1 MIKVYEFKINKT
13 VEFAE
18 TDMAGIVHFSN
29 YFRYM
34 EIAEHA
40 FYRSLGWS
48 VHPHESKRDVVW
60 PRVNA
65 QFDFKQPLYFED
77 NFEIHLMVQEKR
89 EKSIRY
95 LFHINKIVDNNRT
108 NVAIG
113 RLTIVCSR
121 YDKETRSFKSAPLPD
136 RIHKNLENA
145 PDHLL
150 ELYTKTQNSKSK
162 I

>member
-1 MIKVYEFKINKT
+1 M

-18 TDMAGIVHFSN
+18 TDMAGIMHYSN
-29 YFRYM
+29 FFRFM

-48 VHPHESKRDVVW
+48 VHPHESVRDVVW

-65 QFDFKQPLYFED
+65 QCDFKKPLYFED
-77 NFEIHLMVQEKR
+77 TVEIHLMVQEKGER
-89 EKSIRY
+89 SIRY
-95 LFHINKIVDNNRT
+95 MFHLNKITDNSRT

-113 RLTIVCSR
+113 SQTIVCSR
-121 YDKETRSFKSAPLPD
+121 YDQETRSFKSAPIPE
-136 RIHKNLENA
+136 RFNKNIEKA

-150 ELYTKTQNSKSK
+150 QLYSKTQNLK
-162 I
+162 

>member
-1 MIKVYEFKINKT
+1 VYEFKINKT

-18 TDMAGIVHFSN
+18 TDMAGIMHFSN
-29 YFRYM
+29 FFRYM

-40 FYRSLGWS
+40 FYRRLGWS
-48 VHPHESKRDVVW
+48 VHPHESIRDVVW

-65 QFDFKQPLYFED
+65 QCDFKKPLYFED
-77 NFEIHLMVQEKR
+77 NVEIHLMVQEKR

-95 LFHINKIVDNNRT
+95 LFHINKIVDDEKI

-113 RLTIVCSR
+113 KLTIVCSQ

-136 RIHKNLENA
+136 RINENLENA

-150 ELYTKTQNSKSK
+150 KRYTKIQSPKSK

>member
-1 MIKVYEFKINKT
+1 LVTEVYEFKINKT

-18 TDMAGIVHFSN
+18 TDMAGIMHFSN

-48 VHPHESKRDVVW
+48 VHPHESVRDVVW

-77 NFEIHLMVQEKR
+77 NVEIHLMVEEKR

-95 LFHINKIVDNNRT
+95 LFHINKIIENEKK

-121 YDKETRSFKSAPLPD
+121 YDEKTRSFKSAPLPD
-136 RIHKNLENA
+136 RINENLENA
-145 PDHLL
+145 PDELL
-150 ELYTKTQNSKSK
+150 QLYSK

>member
-1 MIKVYEFKINKT
+1 MYEFKLNKI
-13 VEFAE
+13 VEFSD

-29 YFRYM
+29 FFRYM

-48 VHPHESKRDVVW
+48 VHPHESVRDVVW

-65 QFDFKQPLYFED
+65 QCDFKKPLYFED
-77 NFEIHLMVQEKR
+77 NVEIHLMVQEKR

-95 LFHINKIVDNNRT
+95 LFHINKIVDNEKT

-113 RLTIVCSR
+113 KLTIVCSQ
-121 YDKETRSFKSAPLPD
+121 YDEETRSFKSAPLPD
-136 RIHKNLENA
+136 RINENLENA

-150 ELYTKTQNSKSK
+150 ELYTKIQNPKFK